1 MLRSTLP
8 APATDGDRNGPQVST
23 DASGPAAHPDRPAA
37 QAAPPAPVADLWREV
52 RSADDSDRGWGRDD
66 APPDD
71 DRILREKP
79 PHW

>member
-1 MLRSTLP
+1 MLRATLP
-8 APATDGDRNGPQVST
+8 APREDAADRSVAEVRTPARREGP
-23 DASGPAAHPDRPAA
+23 GG
-37 QAAPPAPVADLWREV
+37 DLWREV

-71 DRILREKP
+71 ERILREKP

>member
-8 APATDGDRNGPQVST
+8 APREVGTDHAAAEVLT
-23 DASGPAAHPDRPAA
+23 PARPEG
-37 QAAPPAPVADLWREV
+37 PVADLWREV